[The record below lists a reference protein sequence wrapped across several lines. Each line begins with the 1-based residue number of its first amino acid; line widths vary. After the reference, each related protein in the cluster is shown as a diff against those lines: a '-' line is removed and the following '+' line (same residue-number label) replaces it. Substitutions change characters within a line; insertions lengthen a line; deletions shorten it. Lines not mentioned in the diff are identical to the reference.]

1 MKQNTKAMK
10 RIRLTVTYL
19 FLVVMVVVAL
29 YPLLWLIGA
38 SFNPGD
44 SLYSSSIIPAHPTFE
59 HYKELMTSTD
69 YPFFKWYFN
78 TIKVACMTAILG
90 VVLCSFTAYA
100 FSRFRFKGRNV
111 GMMTMLIIQMFP
123 SFMNIVALYVLL
135 NMAGLLDKHIGLV
148 LVYAGTN
155 IPFNTWIMKGYF
167 DTIPK
172 SLEEAALIDG
182 ASRTTIFWKIMMP
195 LATPV
200 IAVITLFHFVIP
212 FGDFILSR
220 TILTTVDKYT
230 LTVGLFSLVNNQ
242 FGKNW
247 TTFTAGALLMAI
259 PIVILYMS
267 MQKYFISGLTGGA
280 TKG

>member
-1 MKQNTKAMK
+1 MKNQKLLK
-10 RIRLTVTYL
+10 IIRLTLTYL
-19 FLVVMVVVAL
+19 FLIVMVCVAL
-29 YPLLWLIGA
+29 YPILWLIGA

-44 SLYSSSIIPAHPTFE
+44 SLYSSTMIPKEPTLE
-59 HYKELMTSTD
+59 HYRELMNNPD
-69 YPFFKWYFN
+69 YPFYKWYGN
-78 TIKVACMTAILG
+78 TLKVAAMTAVLG
-90 VVLCSFTAYA
+90 VVLCSFTAYS
-100 FSRFRFKGRNV
+100 FSRFRFKGRGT
-111 GMMTMLIIQMFP
+111 GMMIMLVIQMFP

-135 NMAGLLDKHIGLV
+135 NMLGLLDSHLGLV

-155 IPFNTWIMKGYF
+155 IPFNSWIMKGYF

-182 ASRTTIFWKIMMP
+182 ASRSTIFWRIMMP
-195 LATPV
+195 LATPI

-212 FGDFILSR
+212 FGDFILAR
-220 TILTTVDKYT
+220 ILLTSVDNYT
-230 LTVGLFSLVNNQ
+230 LTVGLFTLVNNQ

-247 TTFTAGALLMAI
+247 TTFTAGALLMAV

-267 MQKYFISGLTGGA
+267 LQKYFISGLTAGA

>member
-1 MKQNTKAMK
+1 MKQNTKALK
-10 RIRLTVTYL
+10 RIRLALTYL

-44 SLYSSSIIPAHPTFE
+44 SLYSSSIIPAHPTVE

-78 TIKVACMTAILG
+78 TIKVACLTAVLG

-100 FSRFRFKGRNV
+100 FSRFRFKGRNM

-182 ASRTTIFWKIMMP
+182 ASRNTIFWKIMMP

-259 PIVILYMS
+259 PVVILYMS

>member
-1 MKQNTKAMK
+1 MKHNLRIRKI
-10 RIRLTVTYL
+10 IRLTATYI
-19 FLVVMVVVAL
+19 FLLIMVVVAL

-38 SFNPGD
+38 SFNSGD
-44 SLYSSSIIPAHPTFE
+44 SLYSSTMIPKHPTLD
-59 HYKELMTSTD
+59 HYKELVTSTD
-69 YPFFKWYFN
+69 FPFFKWYFN
-78 TIKVACMTAILG
+78 TLKVACMTAVLG
-90 VVLCSFTAYA
+90 VILCSFTAYS
-100 FSRFRFKGRNV
+100 FSRFRFKGRNA

-135 NMAGLLDKHIGLV
+135 NMAGLLDSHIGLV

-155 IPFNTWIMKGYF
+155 IPFNAWIMKGYF

-182 ASRTTIFWKIMMP
+182 ANRHTIFWKIMMP

-212 FGDFILSR
+212 FGDFILSK

-230 LTVGLFSLVNNQ
+230 LTVGLFTLVNNQ

-247 TTFTAGALLMAI
+247 TTFTAGALMMAI